1 LDLRAILKICI
12 PLTLDDIA
20 ADELLAL
27 LVIEEER
34 SKYDEEQAENSK

>member
-1 LDLRAILKICI
+1 LDLRAILKIGI

-34 SKYDEEQAENSK
+34 SEYDEEQAENSK